1 MSPALAHRSLPRRS
15 LLKLAGGAV
24 TAGALLGTSGCGLL
38 GGSQAESGGNG
49 LVEKANL
56 RVGALPINDLAP
68 LHLAVRNGYFQQEG
82 LTVEI
87 VTAPDGSAALNS
99 TIGGDY
105 DITYSSYVPFFQA
118 QAKGIADLKIVA
130 DCASATP
137 NTTVIMTSP
146 GSKVRLPQDLAGKK
160 IAISGPNT
168 ITELL
173 VKATMHAHG
182 VDYSKVQLA
191 PIPFINMPAAL
202 QQGQVDAAIVTE
214 PFLTLAA
221 RNSGAVPVVDTATG
235 PLEDLPLTGYGAT
248 AKFCQENPKTIAAF
262 QRAMD
267 RAVAEAQ
274 DRSKIEPLLPEFA
287 KIDKDTAAIIT
298 LLKFNSRADA
308 TRLQRVPRLM
318 KDFGFI
324 TADLDV
330 ASMIATPPQA

>member
-1 MSPALAHRSLPRRS
+1 MSPVPRALDRRS

-38 GGSQAESGGNG
+38 GGSQGDSGGND
-49 LVEKANL
+49 LVEKQNL

-68 LHLAVRNGYFQQEG
+68 LHLAVKNGYFQEVG

-87 VTAPDGSAALNS
+87 ANATDGAAALAS

-105 DITYSSYVPFFQA
+105 DITYSSYVPFFAA
-118 QAKGIADLKIVA
+118 QASGAAQLRIVA
-130 DCASATP
+130 DCASAAQ

-146 GSKVRLPQDLAGKK
+146 KTDVRQPQDLAGRK

-173 VKATMHAHG
+173 VKATLDAHG
-182 VDYSKVQLA
+182 VDWRGVELT
-191 PIPFINMPAAL
+191 PVPFMNMPAAL
-202 QQGQVDAAIVTE
+202 DQGRVEAAIVTE
-214 PFLTLAA
+214 PFLTMAA
-221 RNSGAVPVVDTATG
+221 KNGAIPVVDTATG

-248 AKFCQENPKTIAAF
+248 KQFVDEHPRTIAAF
-262 QRAMD
+262 QKAMD
-267 RAVAEAQ
+267 RAVTEAQ

-287 KIDKDTAAIIT
+287 KIDPETASIIT

-318 KDFGFI
+318 KQFGFI
-324 TADLDV
+324 NTDINV
-330 ASMIATPPQA
+330 EEMIVTPKA

>member
-1 MSPALAHRSLPRRS
+1 MSPVLAHRALPRRS
-15 LLKLAGGAV
+15 LLKLAGGTA
-24 TAGALLGTSGCGLL
+24 TAGALLGVSGCGLL
-38 GGSQAESGGNG
+38 GGSQSAEGGNG

-68 LHLAVRNGYFQQEG
+68 LHLAVRNGLFRQEG

-87 VTAPDGSAALNS
+87 ITAADGASALNS

-118 QAKGIADLKIVA
+118 QARGVAQLKIVA
-130 DCASATP
+130 DCASAAP
-137 NTTVIMTSP
+137 NSTVIMTSP
-146 GSKVRLPQDLAGKK
+146 RSKVRRPPDLAGKK
-160 IAISGPNT
+160 IAISGPAT
-168 ITELL
+168 ISELL
-173 VKATMHAHG
+173 VKATMRAYG
-182 VDYSKVQLA
+182 VDFDKVRFV

-202 QQGQVDAAIVTE
+202 QQDQVDAAILTE

-221 RNSGAVPVVDTATG
+221 RNSGAVPVVDAATG

-248 AKFCQENPKTIAAF
+248 TKFCTENPKTIAAF

-287 KIDKDTAAIIT
+287 KIDKETASIIT

-318 KDFGFI
+318 RDFGFI
-324 TADLDV
+324 NTDV
-330 ASMIATPPQA
+330 DVDGMIVPPPRN